1 MASQCKS
8 NSSARTLET
17 SHFRSVY
24 FKGTRLH
31 LCIGAEKYTRV
42 VCQRGRNCHLL
53 PLWRPLGLRTREY
66 ARLRVYQS
74 TPRAARQ
81 SMFQGLGLSPKGKFK
96 LTQYRK
102 MRGKLKKRPQVWS
115 SGPQGMSA
123 GRRTQKRRRAAALQ
137 SGQDAEIVRTRGAAM
152 LRPYEVRGKA
162 GQGEALKAR
171 ALSAWVLRGIKERE
185 RLGAVRLRIHGCE
198 TSSRWVIST
207 PSWAS
212 AKSVQRTM
220 PCPVT
225 LR

>member
-1 MASQCKS
+1 MGARGNSVVQLQVRKHENTSESSQVARNGLTRQRLS
-8 NSSARTLET
+8 NRPKEGVLAC
-17 SHFRSVY
+17 H
-24 FKGTRLH
+24 H
-31 LCIGAEKYTRV
+31 DDAE
-42 VCQRGRNCHLL
+42 
-53 PLWRPLGLRTREY
+53 EY
-66 ARLRVYQS
+66 ACQADLRNS
-74 TPRAARQ
+74 HI
-81 SMFQGLGLSPKGKFK
+81 LGTTNGTATRWTLQLG
-96 LTQYRK
+96 RK